1 MHPSISFIPGVAS
14 VTIKTKMR
22 YEKERTKRFLQE
34 ICLNQKCIVFNLE
47 TCGLFLTQ
55 LSVSVLFSDTDI
67 MKKLD
72 IFACFIII
80 GGRVL
85 KRRSVFALVPNLF
98 LFSPTFFIIRMRQ
111 DFMGGVS
118 GKKRNDASSDS
129 LISRSYIE
137 MIWSIE
143 NHRKTCHTMVNRK
156 SQKDMSYHGQ

>member
-1 MHPSISFIPGVAS
+1 M
-14 VTIKTKMR
+14 
-22 YEKERTKRFLQE
+22 
-34 ICLNQKCIVFNLE
+34 
-47 TCGLFLTQ
+47 
-55 LSVSVLFSDTDI
+55 FSDTDI

-118 GKKRNDASSDS
+118 EKKRNDAISDS

-137 MIWSIE
+137 M
-143 NHRKTCHTMVNRK
+143 
-156 SQKDMSYHGQ
+156 MSFHKMIPSEVTRVA